1 MLGSGGEHQ
10 PVPQPARVVWRG
22 GRGEVRTPIKNR
34 LVGVFDEHNRL
45 VIKRGDEFVVVEVP
59 KA

>member
-1 MLGSGGEHQ
+1 MAHSNFDEQL
-10 PVPQPARVVWRG
+10 VPLPARIVEKA
-22 GRGEVRTPIKNR
+22 GRQEVRTPIRNR
-34 LVGVFDEHNRL
+34 LVGVFNDKNQL